1 LLPVKAWPSQ
11 RVLEDVDDQLG
22 EDKAKAHRNVCVGDA
37 VVALTPSDS

>member
-1 LLPVKAWPSQ
+1 LSLGEG
-11 RVLEDVDDQLG
+11 VLEDVDDQLG